1 LAREIVGNEVPII
14 PPHVFARGLAGSGA
28 IFHLMMALASHRVSG
43 PALFLAT
50 ARNNGFAALLLDL
63 P

>member
-1 LAREIVGNEVPII
+1 
-14 PPHVFARGLAGSGA
+14 
-28 IFHLMMALASHRVSG
+28 MALGSHRVSG
-43 PALFLAT
+43 PALFLGT